1 MLVRKRCDTR
11 SESWPGGITLTL
23 VLVLRLKRFDGSSKP
38 MRSYVI
44 RSAERH
50 MTLHCEPREGE
61 GAAVESNPFVQSHS
75 VPNRFALGL
84 NRGFHN
90 KSFSTP
96 TRYRNFST
104 RCSGVR
110 GRLLRRNSFPMVTS
124 TPLAIGAIIFLTVS
138 YEIAPHHYSSS

>member
-104 RCSGVR
+104 RCSGCSR
-110 GRLLRRNSFPMVTS
+110 TTS
-124 TPLAIGAIIFLTVS
+124 SAEFISHGDKHATGDRCHNFLNGLV
-138 YEIAPHHYSSS
+138 